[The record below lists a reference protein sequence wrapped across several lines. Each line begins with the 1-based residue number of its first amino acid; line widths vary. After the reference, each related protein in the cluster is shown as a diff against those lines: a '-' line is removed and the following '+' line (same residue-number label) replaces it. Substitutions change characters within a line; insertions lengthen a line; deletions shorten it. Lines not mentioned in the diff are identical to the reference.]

1 MHGQPMPVSGDTQ
14 IGLIVVEPTPGLLAI
29 AAQKNI
35 DFIVLDAEQTGLSVR
50 ECTEIVHRLS
60 GTGTEIAVRVPD
72 VEERTLISFA
82 NTGAAELV
90 LPRIRS
96 VAELETAAAAVKYAP
111 EGLRS
116 RQVTLAS
123 GYGADYS
130 RAPRTS
136 VLLETIDALDGIDA
150 LVASLSF
157 ESGWVGPADLSA
169 ELQRAGRGGADA
181 LETATQIMVDAMLAA
196 GKPVGLPAPG
206 PAGIASA
213 RARGATR
220 VAVYW
225 ERYLH
230 TVLEEITSQRS

>member
-1 MHGQPMPVSGDTQ
+1 MHGQPVPSSGDMQ
-14 IGLIVVEPTPGLLAI
+14 IGLIVVEPTPSLLAI

-50 ECTEIVHRLS
+50 ECAEIVHRLA

-72 VEERTLISFA
+72 VDERTLISFA

-96 VAELETAAAAVKYAP
+96 VDELEAAAAAVNYAP

-123 GYGADYS
+123 GFGADYS
-130 RAPRTS
+130 RVPRTS
-136 VLLETIDALDGIDA
+136 VLLETVDALDSIDA
-150 LVASLSF
+150 LVASPCF

-169 ELQRAGRGGADA
+169 ELERAGRGGSEA
-181 LETATQIMVDAMLAA
+181 LAAATQVLVNAMLAA
-196 GKPVGLPAPG
+196 GKPVGLPAPD
-206 PAGIASA
+206 PAGVAAA
-213 RARGATR
+213 RGRGATR

-230 TVLEEITSQRS
+230 AVLGEISAQRS